1 MQLIIQSPTE
11 QQTFDV
17 AWIEVEVISGNLV
30 IMPGH
35 APTVAR
41 LKHQSQ
47 IVLGFASN
55 KQEILIVSGGIVE
68 VTRDVTRIILS
79 PT

>member
-1 MQLIIQSPTE
+1 MLLIIQSPTE
-11 QQTFDV
+11 QKTFDV
-17 AWIEVEVISGNLV
+17 AWIEVEVTSGNLV

-47 IVLGFASN
+47 IVLGFAQN
-55 KQEILIVSGGIVE
+55 KQEALIASSGIVE
-68 VTRDVTRIILS
+68 ITRDMVRIILS
-79 PT
+79 AT